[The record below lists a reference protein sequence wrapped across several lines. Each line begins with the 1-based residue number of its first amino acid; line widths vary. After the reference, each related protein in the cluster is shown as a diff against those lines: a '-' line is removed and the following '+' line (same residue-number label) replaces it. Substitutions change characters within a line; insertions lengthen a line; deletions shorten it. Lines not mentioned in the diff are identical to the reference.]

1 MKLSEMKNKV
11 SGLPEG
17 FTGEKKSWNEV
28 AENFRMIK
36 ACVLERDKT
45 NEKGE
50 TIKYTKGPREGQP
63 VPDRQVA
70 MQLETVSGKMILV
83 RTNSVRI
90 TSLYSGDLDREA
102 DETNRFGDR
111 IFYVEVP
118 DGIMHFVPFEQKG
131 TKDGREMK
139 WNIADL
145 EEIDE

>member
-28 AENFRMIK
+28 ADNFRIIK

-45 NEKGE
+45 NENGE
-50 TIKYTKGPREGQP
+50 TIKYMKGPRIGQP

-83 RTNSVRI
+83 RTNSIRI
-90 TSLYSGDLDREA
+90 TSLYSGDLDREP

-118 DGIMHFVPFEQKG
+118 EGIMHFIPFEQKG
-131 TKDGREMK
+131 MKDGREMK